1 MSKLSF
7 SDKLRIF
14 FDVASNSGLYIIIL
28 LLLIIVGIV
37 YFTTNKRNSK
47 RNKIIY
53 SATTILIVVSLIL
66 AYHGSLNKMFQYMMD
81 NLFIVIYFPNLAI
94 YLAALIITNII
105 LWISVFNYKTSKS
118 IKTLNITVYII
129 LNYLL
134 ALILNIINEKKL
146 DIFTQS
152 SIYGNQ
158 KVTALIEL
166 SSTLFIVWIIFLV
179 VYKIILIYLRKDY
192 KPKVKKILI
201 KKKVKKL
208 PENFVPLENP
218 IYVYGNAPKRSVI
231 VKEQPQIIKSEE
243 YEELKQLDSLLTLED
258 YKKVL
263 KLLKDQNEKKQQE
276 EAIKKEIKEEQIKY
290 DELIKKQR
298 NTEQQKYEELLNLY
312 R

>member
-105 LWISVFNYKTSKS
+105 LH
-118 IKTLNITVYII
+118 ITKLSEKVVMYI
-129 LNYLL
+129 LL
-134 ALILNIINEKKL
+134 
-146 DIFTQS
+146 
-152 SIYGNQ
+152 
-158 KVTALIEL
+158 
-166 SSTLFIVWIIFLV
+166 
-179 VYKIILIYLRKDY
+179 
-192 KPKVKKILI
+192 
-201 KKKVKKL
+201 
-208 PENFVPLENP
+208 
-218 IYVYGNAPKRSVI
+218 
-231 VKEQPQIIKSEE
+231 
-243 YEELKQLDSLLTLED
+243 
-258 YKKVL
+258 
-263 KLLKDQNEKKQQE
+263 
-276 EAIKKEIKEEQIKY
+276 
-290 DELIKKQR
+290 
-298 NTEQQKYEELLNLY
+298 
-312 R
+312 